1 MATKLNTK
9 QPQKKRGPGR
19 PTAGEADSRIEQILN
34 AAADLF
40 LQEGFDGAS
49 VAAIAKLAG
58 ASKETLYSRF
68 PTKKE
73 LFETVIARKTEIL
86 LQQFSRLLAAGQ
98 PVEKTL
104 ERYGLDLLNFML
116 MPETQRLNRTVIA
129 SAPQFPELA
138 KHYWHACPRR
148 EKQQLAEYLDGQRKS
163 GLLVMSDVNKA
174 AELFF
179 SLCLGEFLSHA
190 YLLVDEVPTAIAK
203 KRHIRTVVQ
212 VFLAAFGSGG
222 RGQVL

>member
-1 MATKLNTK
+1 M
-9 QPQKKRGPGR
+9 
-19 PTAGEADSRIEQILN
+19 EQILS

-68 PTKKE
+68 STKKE
-73 LFETVIARKTEIL
+73 LFEAVISRKTEIL
-86 LQQFSRLLAAGQ
+86 LRQFSRLLAAGQ

-148 EKQQLAEYLDGQRKS
+148 ERQQLAEYLEGQRKT
-163 GLLVMSDVNKA
+163 GILVMPDVDKA

-179 SLCLGEFLSHA
+179 SLCLGEFLSYA
-190 YLLVDEVPTAIAK
+190 YLLVEEVPTAAAK
-203 KRHIRTVVQ
+203 KSHIRAAVR
-212 VFLAAFGSGG
+212 VFLAAFGVRS
-222 RGQVL
+222 RG

>member
-1 MATKLNTK
+1 MAKRANTEATL
-9 QPQKKRGPGR
+9 KKRGPGR
-19 PTAGEADSRIEQILN
+19 PAATEADARIEQILN

-40 LQEGFDGAS
+40 LQEGFDRAS

-73 LFETVIARKTEIL
+73 LFEAVISRKTEIL
-86 LQQFSRLLAAGQ
+86 LQKFSRVLAAEN
-98 PVEKTL
+98 PVENTL
-104 ERYGLDLLNFML
+104 ERYGRDLLDFML
-116 MPETQRLNRTVIA
+116 LPETQRLNRTLIA

-138 KHYWHACPRR
+138 NHYWHACPGR
-148 EKQQLAEYLDGQRKS
+148 EKQQLAEYFHEQSQAGALA
-163 GLLVMSDVNKA
+163 VPNPAKA

-190 YLLVDEVPTAIAK
+190 YLLVQEAPTTSDK
-203 KRHIRTVVQ
+203 KLHIRAAVQ
-212 VFLAAFGSGG
+212 VFLAAFGPS
-222 RGQVL
+222 RR

>member
-1 MATKLNTK
+1 MAKKLNTK
-9 QPQKKRGPGR
+9 QVTKKRGPGR
-19 PTAGEADSRIEQILN
+19 PAAGEAEARMEQILS

-68 PTKKE
+68 STKKE
-73 LFETVIARKTEIL
+73 LFEAVISRKTEIL
-86 LQQFSRLLAAGQ
+86 LRQFSRLLAAGQ

-148 EKQQLAEYLDGQRKS
+148 ERQQLAEYLEGQRKT
-163 GLLVMSDVNKA
+163 GILVMPDVDKA

-179 SLCLGEFLSHA
+179 SLCLGEFLSYA
-190 YLLVDEVPTAIAK
+190 YLLVEEVPTAAAK
-203 KRHIRTVVQ
+203 KSHIRAAVR
-212 VFLAAFGSGG
+212 VFLAAFGVRS
-222 RGQVL
+222 RG